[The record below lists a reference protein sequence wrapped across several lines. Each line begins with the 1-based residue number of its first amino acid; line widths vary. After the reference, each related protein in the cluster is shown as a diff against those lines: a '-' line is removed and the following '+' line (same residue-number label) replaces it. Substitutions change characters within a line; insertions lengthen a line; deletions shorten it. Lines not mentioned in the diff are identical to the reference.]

1 MGYGDGW
8 MNSVSIEERA
18 KRYMVKT
25 EKDLKN
31 IRILGE
37 SILINEERVVGVIE
51 EAKRYLKDAKYYFD
65 RKEYE
70 VSLASISYCEGLLDA
85 LRMLKLAEFEW

>member
-1 MGYGDGW
+1 

-25 EKDLKN
+25 EKALKN

>member
-1 MGYGDGW
+1 